1 MPATARWIDPQGVPV
16 RIFGHRA
23 SQPWRDRIFALG
35 VAWTLIRER
44 NRYQIVY
51 FLMQGLHLAVGLP
64 VARMLS
70 KPIVMKV
77 SGSNIITSLR
87 RSRLGRIELACLRR
101 WAYRTMILNPGMAQE
116 AANAG
121 FPADRLLWM
130 PNPVDVDEFT
140 PCDEAERRRLRSSVG
155 LSPDFPVILYVGRLA
170 QEKELSSLIDAF
182 ASVIRQ
188 HPAAVLILVGEGPER
203 SALSDQVT
211 RLGLTEMVQFT
222 GQVKLTEVR
231 KWLQLSD
238 IFALVSSLEGFP
250 CSLVEAMATSLPS
263 VVSNIPGNTQLIDP
277 GVHGL
282 ISEQGR
288 AESIAEALGT
298 LLDNAELRKSMG
310 QAARQ
315 RVEREFSLDRVLDR
329 YEALFAEAMQGSLTV
344 AGQGS

>member
-1 MPATARWIDPQGVPV
+1 MPVAARWIDPQGVPV
-16 RIFGHRA
+16 RIFGHAA
-23 SQPWRDRIFALG
+23 SQRWRDRIFALG

-44 NRYQIVY
+44 KHYQIVY

-77 SGSNIITSLR
+77 SGSNIITSLG
-87 RSRLGRIELACLRR
+87 RSWLGRIELTGLRR

-121 FPADRLLWM
+121 FPANRLLWM
-130 PNPVDVDEFT
+130 PNPVDIHEFA
-140 PCDEAERRRLRSSVG
+140 PCDEAERRRLRSSAG
-155 LSPDFPVILYVGRLA
+155 LSTDSPVILYVGRLA
-170 QEKELSSLIDAF
+170 PEKDLSSLIDAF
-182 ASVIRQ
+182 ASVMRR
-188 HPAAVLILVGEGPER
+188 HPAAMLVLIGEGPER

-211 RLGLTEMVQFT
+211 RLGLTGRVQFI
-222 GQVKLTEVR
+222 GQVKSIEVR

-238 IFALVSSLEGFP
+238 TFALVSSLEGFP

-263 VVSNIPGNTQLIDP
+263 VVSNIPGNTQLIDA

-282 ISEQGR
+282 IAEQGHP
-288 AESIAEALGT
+288 ESIAEALGT
-298 LLDNAELRKSMG
+298 LLDNAGLRKSMG

-329 YEALFAEAMQGSLTV
+329 YETLFAEALLESTGR
-344 AGQGS
+344 